1 MAIDQVSISNEALAE
16 LPANTIQAF
25 DENSLEASHCRQWY
39 QTVLDQLLTVAQ
51 WKWATTRVALALVT
65 NDREAEWPYCYQ
77 APTGLKTMIRIWPY
91 SASGSVYGPLVGQ
104 QLMVGAFFSGRLD
117 TYPYEIVQDRIY
129 TSAEQAMCD
138 YVKGDGL
145 EALMTLPFR
154 QAFVLALASRICLP
168 ITKSRE
174 RRLELRQEAELALQ
188 RAIAHNE
195 NQQPEYYGVAVPELD
210 TAWVSPLVTPTE
222 QIYWRR

>member
-1 MAIDQVSISNEALAE
+1 MAIDRVSISNEALSE
-16 LPANTIQAF
+16 LPAATIQAF
-25 DENSLEASHCRQWY
+25 DENSLEAAECRRWY
-39 QTVLDQLLTVAQ
+39 QTVLDQLLSTAQ
-51 WKWATTRVALALVT
+51 WKWATTRVALAGVA
-65 NDREAEWPYCYQ
+65 NDRQAEWPYCYQ
-77 APTGLKTMIRIWPY
+77 APAGLKTMIRVWPY
-91 SASGSVYGPLVGQ
+91 SETGSIYGPLVGQ
-104 QLMVGAFFSGRLD
+104 QLMVGAFFAGRLD
-117 TYPYEIVQDRIY
+117 SYPYEIVQDRIY
-129 TSAEQAMCD
+129 TSAQAAMCD

-145 EALMTLPFR
+145 EALMTMPFR
-154 QAFVLALASRICLP
+154 QALVLALAARICLP

-195 NQQPEYYGVAVPELD
+195 NQQPEFYGVAVSERD